1 MFAVTLTETALAQTG
16 GEFNATPFI
25 IGAIV
30 LVVLGGAALI
40 FMRVRGGKNSGDPG
54 DPHDDYGS
62 TVSAA
67 AAGTAATGGGAGGVI
82 TGRLSDE
89 PGPKL
94 PDHPP
99 RGDETP

>member
-1 MFAVTLTETALAQTG
+1 MFETTTFTATALAQTG

-40 FMRVRGGKNSGDPG
+40 FMRVRGGKGPRDER
-54 DPHDDYGS
+54 DDYGS

-67 AAGTAATGGGAGGVI
+67 GAGTAATGGGAGGLI

-89 PGPKL
+89 PGHYPTHDG
-94 PDHPP
+94 PE
-99 RGDETP
+99 DESAK